1 MLAYVQQCDN
11 CEPRR
16 CGGILSSYYISMP
29 INLNLDS
36 RASLGQIVLRWTF
49 REPKAAE
56 RSRTWWVW
64 ACIIGGA
71 LVVYAVATS
80 NFLFALLL
88 ILFAV
93 IFVGEAKQSARA
105 IECRLTSTGV
115 MVGKKFWRWSDLGS
129 FWIAYQ
135 PPVVTSLYLVP
146 KRVLDPRVTI
156 PLEKTNPLKVREHLG
171 KYVKEDLERE
181 DEPTSETLTRLLKL
195 H

>member
-1 MLAYVQQCDN
+1 
-11 CEPRR
+11 
-16 CGGILSSYYISMP
+16 MP
-29 INLNLDS
+29 INLNLDP
-36 RASLGQIVLRWTF
+36 RANTGQIVLRWMF

-64 ACIIGGA
+64 AGIIGVA
-71 LVVYAVATS
+71 LVTYAVATA

-88 ILFAV
+88 ILFAF
-93 IFVGEAKQSARA
+93 IFIGETKKSART
-105 IECRLTSTGV
+105 IECRLTATGV
-115 MVGKKFWRWSDLGS
+115 VVGKKFWRWSELGS

-156 PLEKTNPLKVREHLG
+156 PLEKTNPLKVRDHLG

-195 H
+195 R